1 LQELS
6 KTTNPEDEDLQQPHV
21 VALFSLVG
29 MSITGVMALVG
40 FINKNFVLAGVLL
53 LASFIYFL
61 AYFAYKR
68 FNKTALTSSVVL
80 YTLYILMFYLIFTGG
95 VDNTGPLWIFMVA
108 PVSLFLLGLK
118 RGLANIA
125 LFTIIISIIMFL
137 PDNLIQH
144 ALYSTKFKLRLLYS
158 FSTVTFL
165 SALYEYSREKSY
177 NHALELSKKYQLLAN
192 YDHLTQLPNRR
203 EALCILKREQA
214 RALRNKEPFSIA
226 LCDVDHFKMINDK
239 YGHNGGDKVL
249 IELAKLFTSNIREQD
264 YVSRWGG
271 EEFLFILP
279 QTTPENASVVTD
291 KIRKQLQK
299 HTFNYESKHINV
311 TVSMGIEQFNGQQSI
326 DELINS
332 ADKYLYQAKQSG
344 RNQIFPTFNSVDK
357 LIKTNSG

>member
-1 LQELS
+1 
-6 KTTNPEDEDLQQPHV
+6 

-29 MSITGVMALVG
+29 MSITGIMALLG
-40 FINKNFVLAGVLL
+40 FFNKNFTLASVLL
-53 LASFIYFL
+53 LASCIYFL
-61 AYFAYKR
+61 AYLAYKR
-68 FNKTALTSSVVL
+68 FNETVLTSSAVL

-118 RGLANIA
+118 RGLVNIA
-125 LFTIIISIIMFL
+125 LFIIIISIIMFL
-137 PDNLIQH
+137 PDHIIQH
-144 ALYSTKFKLRLLYS
+144 AQYSTKFKLRLLYS

-177 NHALELSKKYQLLAN
+177 NHALELGKKYQLLAN

-214 RALRNKEPFSIA
+214 RTIRNKEPFSIA
-226 LCDVDHFKMINDK
+226 LCDVDHFKNINDK

-249 IELAKLFTSNIREQD
+249 IELAKLFASNIREQD

-279 QTTPENASVVTD
+279 QTTPENASIVTD

-299 HTFNYESKHINV
+299 HTFNYESKQINV

-326 DELINS
+326 DEVINS

-344 RNQIFPTFNSVDK
+344 RNQVFPKFNSVDK
-357 LIKTNSG
+357 LTKASTG